1 VPFENRRRPD
11 RLREHASAQ
20 RLLAGTHGLHCVTSR
35 GKIGVVPASTSKPW
49 IASSPRKTHAL
60 LSDAAHRITA
70 QTLIVD
76 ADFTLPG

>member
-1 VPFENRRRPD
+1 
-11 RLREHASAQ
+11 
-20 RLLAGTHGLHCVTSR
+20 VTSR

-49 IASSPRKTHAL
+49 IACSPRKTHAL